1 MTPPDQERLDA
12 MSEALARLVREQREL
27 ESRIRFLESQAG
39 FVPQRINEAR
49 QHGALSAVPPPLTDH
64 SPQPAINEARPSESA
79 PSPPPLH
86 DHSPQPAIKEAR
98 QHGARST
105 AADEAHS
112 APPPLPEPE
121 LETQVGLTWINRI
134 AVVTL
139 IFGTAFG
146 FKYAVDAGY
155 IGPAMRVALGIAAAI
170 ASLFFGDRMWRRGH
184 AVFSQGLM
192 GLGIALLYL
201 SFYASFTLYFL
212 LPQSAAFSFMALTTV
227 AAGFM
232 GVQYESQTIAMLGM
246 LGGYLTPVLL
256 STGED
261 HPWFLFSYTF
271 ALNVGGLAFTRIRR
285 WPATEFL
292 SFAATIILFTAW
304 FGNSFNAGNH
314 VVAATFAIAF
324 YAQFAAATARPI
336 VFVAQFLAAI
346 AAIAIG
352 DKPPQLIYLTL
363 VFAAGGLAV
372 AEFRRWR
379 ETPPVTLFCFWLANV
394 TWLGIGRVSIDPV
407 HAFGL
412 LSIGFAI
419 FFAWLLWWAVL
430 CRRELRGTDLT
441 MFVTNAAT
449 YFAASY
455 YLLNPSNHGSMGYF
469 AVLLAVIHGGAA
481 SLLSRHENRNPSAL
495 ATGIALAFLTLA
507 IPIQF
512 TSFSITIAWALQAA
526 ALSWLADRYKKMNLN
541 LASWLVFALVLT
553 RLITIDSLVDSGAFG
568 LRFVTFT
575 VSAVALWLA
584 AKFTQTGLP
593 AAAPYVAGHFVML
606 WNLGMEVVAYV
617 QRSNP
622 TEAQS
627 IESTAISILM
637 ALYALMLIV
646 LGVATRT
653 VLNRVLGLG
662 LMGIVI
668 AKLYLSDIWLLSLVF
683 RIAAFL
689 GLGVLLLL
697 VSYLY
702 SKFKPAIQRLWKGD
716 QVVE

>member
-49 QHGALSAVPPPLTDH
+49 QHGALSPVPPPLTDH
-64 SPQPAINEARPSESA
+64 SPQPAVPEARPLESA

-86 DHSPQPAIKEAR
+86 DHTPQPAFKEAR

-271 ALNVGGLAFTRIRR
+271 ALNVGGLAFTRLRR

-352 DKPPQLIYLTL
+352 EKPPRAHLPI
-363 VFAAGGLAV
+363 
-372 AEFRRWR
+372 
-379 ETPPVTLFCFWLANV
+379 
-394 TWLGIGRVSIDPV
+394 
-407 HAFGL
+407 
-412 LSIGFAI
+412 
-419 FFAWLLWWAVL
+419 
-430 CRRELRGTDLT
+430 
-441 MFVTNAAT
+441 
-449 YFAASY
+449 
-455 YLLNPSNHGSMGYF
+455 
-469 AVLLAVIHGGAA
+469 
-481 SLLSRHENRNPSAL
+481 SR
-495 ATGIALAFLTLA
+495 
-507 IPIQF
+507 
-512 TSFSITIAWALQAA
+512 
-526 ALSWLADRYKKMNLN
+526 
-541 LASWLVFALVLT
+541 
-553 RLITIDSLVDSGAFG
+553 
-568 LRFVTFT
+568 
-575 VSAVALWLA
+575 
-584 AKFTQTGLP
+584 
-593 AAAPYVAGHFVML
+593 
-606 WNLGMEVVAYV
+606 
-617 QRSNP
+617 
-622 TEAQS
+622 
-627 IESTAISILM
+627 
-637 ALYALMLIV
+637 
-646 LGVATRT
+646 
-653 VLNRVLGLG
+653 
-662 LMGIVI
+662 
-668 AKLYLSDIWLLSLVF
+668 
-683 RIAAFL
+683 
-689 GLGVLLLL
+689 
-697 VSYLY
+697 
-702 SKFKPAIQRLWKGD
+702 
-716 QVVE
+716 